1 MRKRINMN
9 EVAREITL
17 QEGGKISIS
26 IAQVKEVCKL
36 LLQRL
41 AKETDMMN
49 VIRLIDRYR

>member
-1 MRKRINMN
+1 MKKRIDMN
-9 EVAREITL
+9 KVAREITL

-41 AKETDMMN
+41 AKEPDMMD
-49 VIRLIDRYR
+49 VFRLIERYK